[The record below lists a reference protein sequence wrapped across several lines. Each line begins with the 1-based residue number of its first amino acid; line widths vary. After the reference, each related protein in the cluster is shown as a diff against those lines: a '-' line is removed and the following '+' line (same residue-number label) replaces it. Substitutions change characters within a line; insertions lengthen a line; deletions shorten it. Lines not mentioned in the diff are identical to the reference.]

1 MGVVLDRV
9 RRGGVRWF
17 VIGVVFLGLY
27 VPVVMYHVIT
37 GDRTLWQRML
47 LSAGLVAYSLGWLS
61 MPYLMWFDKDVR
73 VRTIGCV
80 GMTLLGLVVVFG
92 LGLDTVG
99 LMVYVMSATAMILPL
114 RNAVLVDGSVLVL
127 LAVSAYFSG
136 DLSHDLDPLGTLLSV
151 SLGMT
156 FMGRLIR
163 VNGELEKARDE
174 ITTLAVAEER
184 NRLGR
189 DLHDILGHS
198 LTTITVKAGLAR
210 RVLESSGDFQRAQ
223 DEIREVEELARQAL
237 GDVRATVSGY
247 RQVSLSTEV
256 VGAREAL
263 RAAGVEPD
271 LPHAVDNVRPE
282 LQEVFGYVVREGVT
296 NVLRHS
302 RATRCEVRLGDTWLE
317 MRDDG
322 RGAGDTAS
330 GNGLTGLAERLREVG
345 GGLVAGP
352 LPDGGYLLRAEVA

>member
-1 MGVVLDRV
+1 MIQRV

-17 VIGVVFLGLY
+17 LAGMVFIGLY
-27 VPVVMYHVIT
+27 IPVVIYAVAVD
-37 GDRTLWQRML
+37 DRPLWQRIL
-47 LSAGLVAYSLGWLS
+47 VIAGLVLYSFGWLA
-61 MPYLMWFDKDVR
+61 MPYLVWVDKP
-73 VRTIGCV
+73 VRTRIAASLVLTAIG
-80 GMTLLGLVVVFG
+80 LAVVYGIG
-92 LGLDTVG
+92 LGSAG

-114 RNAVLVDGSVLVL
+114 VPAVVIDGSVLL
-127 LAVSAYFSG
+127 LLVVSSYLFGEIGS
-136 DLSHDLDPLGTLLSV
+136 DFDQFGTLLSV
-151 SLGMT
+151 SFGMM
-156 FMGRLIR
+156 FMGRMLR
-163 VNGELEKARDE
+163 ANAELRKARDE
-174 ITTLAVAEER
+174 IATLAVAEER

-210 RVLESSGDFQRAQ
+210 RVLESSGDVERAK

-247 RQVSLSTEV
+247 RQVSLSAEV
-256 VGAREAL
+256 VGARAAL

-302 RATRCEVRLGDTWLE
+302 RATRCEVRLGDTWVE

-322 RGAGDTAS
+322 RGAGDTPS
-330 GNGLTGLAERLREVG
+330 GCGLTGLAERLRKVDG
-345 GGLVAGP
+345 KLAAGP
-352 LPDGGYLLRAEVA
+352 LPDGGYLLRAEVV

>member
-1 MGVVLDRV
+1 V
-9 RRGGVRWF
+9 GGVIDRLRSGGFRWIL
-17 VIGVVFLGLY
+17 VGLLFLGLY
-27 VPVVMYHVIT
+27 VPVVAYHVAI
-37 GDRTLWQRML
+37 GDRPLWARVL
-47 LSAGLVAYSLGWLS
+47 LLTGLLTYALGWLS
-61 MPYLMWFDKDVR
+61 MPYLVWVDKDVR
-73 VRTIGCV
+73 TRIAGCV
-80 GMTLLGLVVVFG
+80 AMTVLGLAVVFG
-92 LGLDTVG
+92 LGLQQAG

-114 RNAVLVDGSVLVL
+114 VPAVVIDGSVLLVL
-127 LAVSAYFSG
+127 VASSYLLGAFEG
-136 DLSHDLDPLGTLLSV
+136 EFDQFGTLLSV

-156 FMGRLIR
+156 FMGRMLR
-163 VNGELEKARDE
+163 ANAELNKARDE
-174 ITTLAVAEER
+174 IAALAVAEER

-198 LTTITVKAGLAR
+198 LTSITVKAGLAR
-210 RVLESSGDFQRAQ
+210 RVLESSGDVGRAQ
-223 DEIREVEELARQAL
+223 EEIREVEELSRQAL
-237 GDVRATVSGY
+237 SDVRATVSGY
-247 RQVSLSTEV
+247 RQVSLSAEV
-256 VGAREAL
+256 VGARAAL

-322 RGAGDTAS
+322 RGAGDTPT
-330 GNGLTGLAERLREVG
+330 GGGLSGLAERLGQVG
-345 GGLVAGP
+345 GRLAAGP